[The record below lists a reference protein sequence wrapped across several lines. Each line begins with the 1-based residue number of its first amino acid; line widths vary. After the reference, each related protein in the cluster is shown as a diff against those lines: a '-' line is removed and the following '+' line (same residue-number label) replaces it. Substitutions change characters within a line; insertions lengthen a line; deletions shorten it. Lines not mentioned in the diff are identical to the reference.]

1 MDADRVRGGGVPAG
15 RPRDFEG
22 EFWTDPE
29 RREGYAD
36 AAGILRAVP
45 GAVAVPRDAAAVEAL
60 VRWCARSGATLVPRG
75 AATGMPGGNVGDG
88 IAVDLMTGFRRVLG
102 VEAERRLA
110 RIEPGVTLEEL
121 NAACAPHGLQFPVDP
136 SSGARCTLGGM
147 IANNAAGAHSVL
159 YGATRAWVESLD
171 LVLADGSRAAIRRGE
186 PPSEPPLR
194 RILAEV
200 DRQIRPVRG
209 EIQSAWPAVRKNS
222 SGYALREYL
231 ETGDALDLVV
241 GSEGTLALVVGA
253 EVRLA
258 PVPAARGL
266 ALLEFTELAAA
277 GAAVTRVLQHG
288 PATCEILDRTF
299 LELVR
304 DAGADTGYPL
314 RPGLEAILLVE
325 LEGGSQKV
333 VDAKL
338 ARLEADIR
346 DIASRVSLALDA
358 ERQARFWAVRKAAS
372 PLIAKRTDGRVSMQ
386 FIEDGVVPVD
396 RLPDYILVLRR
407 TLARHRVP
415 AVIFG
420 HAGDGNLHVN
430 PLVDVSA
437 PRWRDTIEAVLAET
451 ALAIRDLGGTLA
463 GEHGDGRLRAPL
475 LETIWGSAMVARFRA
490 VKRAFDPSGI
500 FNPGVILPLPGQRP
514 LDALRH
520 YGD

>member
-1 MDADRVRGGGVPAG
+1 
-15 RPRDFEG
+15 
-22 EFWTDPE
+22 
-29 RREGYAD
+29 
-36 AAGILRAVP
+36 
-45 GAVAVPRDAAAVEAL
+45 
-60 VRWCARSGATLVPRG
+60 
-75 AATGMPGGNVGDG
+75 
-88 IAVDLMTGFRRVLG
+88 
-102 VEAERRLA
+102 
-110 RIEPGVTLEEL
+110 
-121 NAACAPHGLQFPVDP
+121 
-136 SSGARCTLGGM
+136 
-147 IANNAAGAHSVL
+147 
-159 YGATRAWVESLD
+159 
-171 LVLADGSRAAIRRGE
+171 
-186 PPSEPPLR
+186 
-194 RILAEV
+194 
-200 DRQIRPVRG
+200 
-209 EIQSAWPAVRKNS
+209 VRKNS
-222 SGYALREYL
+222 SGYALHEYL

-258 PVPAARGL
+258 PLPPARGL

-325 LEGGSQKV
+325 LEGGSQKE